1 MYQKNGALGVHRLHK
16 AKTRKTKVHKVWE
29 IPACT
34 RPHKVFSNTFALCRG
49 LCAPCA
55 AIRS

>member
-1 MYQKNGALGVHRLHK
+1 MVHKVHKAMHK

-29 IPACT
+29 IPTCT